1 MSSRK
6 TAGPSRATA
15 AGAKKVA
22 SGPGGMSLRAL
33 REGLA
38 RQKEEEERR
47 AREQELQAQAE
58 EARRRRDEEEEEE
71 RRKLREQELKRREE
85 DRQRRRLEERK
96 REEGRRA
103 EEARRR
109 LGITSAVVEGGG
121 AVGVDDGP
129 KKRPVYQSRRP
140 TLKPKTVESEADG
153 GGGQGL
159 SSVSQEEENSA
170 TINEALKLGEG
181 SSNGS
186 LEEDRAAIG
195 DEDEDEDD
203 EDAWDCKS
211 LDEFDVM
218 SAAGNSHSSEEEET
232 KGKHVASA
240 APVVNA
246 ANDAGN
252 EIVEDIFDAQDVDG
266 DEKELRAPI
275 CCILGHVDAG
285 KTKLLDCIRGTHV
298 QEREAGGITQQIGA
312 TYIPAEN
319 IRDRTSLKAETAI
332 KVPGLLVIDTPGHE
346 SFSKMRSRG
355 LSMCDIAVVV
365 VDITQGLEK
374 QTIESL
380 HLLRRHNV
388 SFIVTLNKVDR
399 LYGWKE
405 CTNAPIVEALKK
417 QSDDVK
423 SEYKWR
429 LTKVVTEFKENGFNT
444 APYYENNKK
453 KKVVNIVPTSA
464 ESGEGVPDLL
474 LLLVRWLPGI
484 ITDKLAYDDTVECT
498 VLEVNEHKDLGTT
511 VDVVLINGVLHQG
524 DQVIVCTKQGPVTTI
539 IRDLLTPHP
548 MKELK
553 AKGAYKHH
561 KEVRAAQGVK
571 IVARGLQYTMAGTS
585 LIVVKPGDDLRQAE
599 AAAMQEI
606 DMAISTTDENEKGT
620 TTQEVSSIVTSK
632 EGIYVQASSVGTLEA
647 IIAHLKSSSVDI
659 PVYAWNLGPVYKQD
673 VMKASAMLKRKEE
686 YAVILAFDVKVMPEA
701 SALAAESGLKI
712 ITADTVYRLVNIY
725 TEHIK
730 GLKEAKKMQFA
741 AEAVFPCTLKI
752 LPNRVYHSKDPIVCD
767 VEVVEGV
774 VKVGTPICVFTQSK
788 DKSKNIIVHSLGRI
802 SSMQTSNGNQIFS
815 ARNGVVA
822 IKISGDSPQEKSRS
836 YGRHFD
842 SSNELVSEIS
852 RRSIDVL
859 KECFR
864 DEMSAE
870 NWQLITRLK
879 TQFKI
884 A

>member
-1 MSSRK
+1 M
-6 TAGPSRATA
+6 GPSRAG
-15 AGAKKVA
+15 GAKKVA
-22 SGPGGMSLRAL
+22 SGAGGMSLRAL

-47 AREQELQAQAE
+47 AREEELQAQAE
-58 EARRRRDEEEEEE
+58 EARRRREEELEEE
-71 RRKLREQELKRREE
+71 RKKLREQELKQREE

-96 REEGRRA
+96 REESRRA

-109 LGITSAVVEGGG
+109 LGITALVEGGG
-121 AVGVDDGP
+121 AAGDDDR
-129 KKRPVYQSRRP
+129 KKRPVYRSRRP
-140 TLKPKTVESEADG
+140 ALQPKAREDVQSEADG
-153 GGGQGL
+153 GGDQGS
-159 SSVSQEEENSA
+159 SSVPHDEEENSA
-170 TINEALKLGEG
+170 INEVLKLGEG

-186 LEEDRAAIG
+186 LEEDGAIS
-195 DEDEDEDD
+195 DD
-203 EDAWDCKS
+203 DDDAWDNKS
-211 LDEFDVM
+211 LDKFDVM
-218 SAAGNSHSSEEEET
+218 SVGGSSHSSEEET
-232 KGKHVASA
+232 KEKHVVSA

-246 ANDAGN
+246 DNAAN
-252 EIVEDIFDAQDVDG
+252 EIVEDIFHAQDVAG

-285 KTKLLDCIRGTHV
+285 KTKLLDCIRGTNV

-312 TYIPAEN
+312 TYLPAEN

-332 KVPGLLVIDTPGHE
+332 KVPGLLVLDTPGHE

-365 VDITQGLEK
+365 VDITKGLEK
-374 QTIESL
+374 QTVESL
-380 HLLRRHNV
+380 HLLRGHNV
-388 SFIVTLNKVDR
+388 SFIVALNKVDR
-399 LYGWKE
+399 LYGWKSYR
-405 CTNAPIVEALKK
+405 NARIAEALQK

-511 VDVVLINGVLHQG
+511 VDVVLINGVLRQG

-571 IVARGLQYTMAGTS
+571 IVARGLQYAMAGTS
-585 LIVVKPGDDLRQAE
+585 LIVVKPGGDLRQAE
-599 AAAMQEI
+599 AAATQEI
-606 DMAISTTDENEKGT
+606 DMAISTTDENKKGT
-620 TTQEVSSIVTSK
+620 TTQEVSSIVTCK

-647 IIAHLKSSSVDI
+647 IIAHLKSNTVDI
-659 PVYAWNLGPVYKQD
+659 PVYGWNLGPVYKQD

-701 SALAAESGLKI
+701 SALAAESGVKI

-730 GLKEAKKMQFA
+730 GLKEAKKMQCA
-741 AEAVFPCTLKI
+741 ADAVFPCTLKI

-774 VKVGTPICVFTQSK
+774 VKVGTPICVFTPSK

-870 NWQLITRLK
+870 NWQLISRLK
-879 TQFKI
+879 AQFKI

>member
-1 MSSRK
+1 MAWVPNGSGQNKNDVQACVTRS
-6 TAGPSRATA
+6 A
-15 AGAKKVA
+15 AKMKN
-22 SGPGGMSLRAL
+22 
-33 REGLA
+33 
-38 RQKEEEERR
+38 
-47 AREQELQAQAE
+47 
-58 EARRRRDEEEEEE
+58 
-71 RRKLREQELKRREE
+71 
-85 DRQRRRLEERK
+85 
-96 REEGRRA
+96 
-103 EEARRR
+103 
-109 LGITSAVVEGGG
+109 
-121 AVGVDDGP
+121 
-129 KKRPVYQSRRP
+129 
-140 TLKPKTVESEADG
+140 EADG
-153 GGGQGL
+153 GGGQGS

-170 TINEALKLGEG
+170 ALNEALKLGEG
-181 SSNGS
+181 SSDGS
-186 LEEDRAAIG
+186 LEEDRASIG
-195 DEDEDEDD
+195 DDDDDDD
-203 EDAWDCKS
+203 EDAWDSKS

-218 SAAGNSHSSEEEET
+218 SAAGNSHSSSSEEET
-232 KGKHVASA
+232 KEKHVVSA
-240 APVVNA
+240 APVDNSDNA

-252 EIVEDIFDAQDVDG
+252 EIVEDIFDPQDVAG

-285 KTKLLDCIRGTHV
+285 KTKLLDCIRGTNV
-298 QEREAGGITQQIGA
+298 QGREAGGITQQIGA
-312 TYIPAEN
+312 TYLPAEN

-365 VDITQGLEK
+365 VDITKGLEK
-374 QTIESL
+374 QTVESL

-388 SFIVTLNKVDR
+388 SFIVALNKVDR

-444 APYYENNKK
+444 AP
-453 KKVVNIVPTSA
+453 
-464 ESGEGVPDLL
+464 GEGVPDLL
-474 LLLVRWLPGI
+474 LLLVRWLPDI
-484 ITDKLAYDDTVECT
+484 ITDKLAYDDTIECT

-511 VDVVLINGVLHQG
+511 VDVVLINGVLRQG

-571 IVARGLQYTMAGTS
+571 IVARGLQYAMAGTS

-606 DMAISTTDENEKGT
+606 DMAISTTDETEKGT
-620 TTQEVSSIVTSK
+620 TTQEVSSIMTCK

-774 VKVGTPICVFTQSK
+774 VKVGTPICVFTPSK

-859 KECFR
+859 KECYR

-870 NWQLITRLK
+870 NWQHITRLK
-879 TQFKI
+879 LQFKI

>member
-6 TAGPSRATA
+6 TAGPSRAA
-15 AGAKKVA
+15 AGGAKKVA
-22 SGPGGMSLRAL
+22 SGARGVSLRAL

-58 EARRRRDEEEEEE
+58 EERGRREAEEEEE

-96 REEGRRA
+96 REESRRA

-109 LGITSAVVEGGG
+109 LGITAPLVEGGG
-121 AVGVDDGP
+121 AAGVDDGR
-129 KKRPVYQSRRP
+129 KKRPVYHSRRP
-140 TLKPKTVESEADG
+140 ALKPKTVESEADVG
-153 GGGQGL
+153 GDQG
-159 SSVSQEEENSA
+159 SSGVSQEEENSA
-170 TINEALKLGEG
+170 ALNEALKLGEG
-181 SSNGS
+181 SSDGS
-186 LEEDRAAIG
+186 LEEDRTAIG
-195 DEDEDEDD
+195 DDDDEE
-203 EDAWDCKS
+203 EDAWDSKS

-218 SAAGNSHSSEEEET
+218 SAAGNSHSSGSEEDIKE
-232 KGKHVASA
+232 KHVIST
-240 APVVNA
+240 APVVNPDNA
-246 ANDAGN
+246 VN
-252 EIVEDIFDAQDVDG
+252 EIVEDIFDAQDVASG

-312 TYIPAEN
+312 TYLPAEN

-355 LSMCDIAVVV
+355 LSMCDVAVVV
-365 VDITQGLEK
+365 VDITKGLEK
-374 QTIESL
+374 QTVESL

-388 SFIVTLNKVDR
+388 SFIVALNKVDR

-429 LTKVVTEFKENGFNT
+429 LTKVVTDFKENGFNT

-453 KKVVNIVPTSA
+453 KKVVNIAPTSA

-474 LLLVRWLPGI
+474 LLLVRWLPDI

-511 VDVVLINGVLHQG
+511 VDVVLINGVLRQG

-561 KEVRAAQGVK
+561 KEVRAGQGVK
-571 IVARGLQYTMAGTS
+571 IVARTC
-585 LIVVKPGDDLRQAE
+585 
-599 AAAMQEI
+599 
-606 DMAISTTDENEKGT
+606 
-620 TTQEVSSIVTSK
+620 K

-774 VKVGTPICVFTQSK
+774 VKVGTPICVFTPSK

-864 DEMSAE
+864 DEMRAE
-870 NWQLITRLK
+870 NWQLISRLK

>member
-6 TAGPSRATA
+6 TAGPSRAGG
-15 AGAKKVA
+15 GAKKVA
-22 SGPGGMSLRAL
+22 SGAGGVSLRAL

-58 EARRRRDEEEEEE
+58 EARRLREAEEEEE
-71 RRKLREQELKRREE
+71 RRKLREEELKRREE

-109 LGITSAVVEGGG
+109 LGITAVVEGGG
-121 AVGVDDGP
+121 AVGGDNDGR
-129 KKRPVYQSRRP
+129 KKRPVYRSRRP
-140 TLKPKTVESEADG
+140 ALKPKTVESEADG
-153 GGGQGL
+153 EGNHGS
-159 SSVSQEEENSA
+159 SSVSHEGENSA
-170 TINEALKLGEG
+170 ALNEALKLGEG
-181 SSNGS
+181 SSDGS
-186 LEEDRAAIG
+186 LEEDRTAIG
-195 DEDEDEDD
+195 GDDDEE
-203 EDAWDCKS
+203 EDAWDSKS

-232 KGKHVASA
+232 KEKHVVFT

-246 ANDAGN
+246 ANDAGD
-252 EIVEDIFDAQDVDG
+252 EVVEDIFDSQDVAG

-285 KTKLLDCIRGTHV
+285 KTKLLDCIRGTNV
-298 QEREAGGITQQIGA
+298 QGREAGGITQQIGA
-312 TYIPAEN
+312 TYLPAEN

-365 VDITQGLEK
+365 VDITKGLEK
-374 QTIESL
+374 QTVESL

-388 SFIVTLNKVDR
+388 SFIVALNKIDR

-429 LTKVVTEFKENGFNT
+429 LTKVVTDFKENGFNT

-474 LLLVRWLPGI
+474 LLLVRWLPDI

-511 VDVVLINGVLHQG
+511 VDVILINGVLHQG

-539 IRDLLTPHP
+539 IRDLLTPHL

-571 IVARGLQYTMAGTS
+571 IVARGLQYAMAGTS

-620 TTQEVSSIVTSK
+620 TTQEVSSIATSK

-647 IIAHLKSSSVDI
+647 IIAHLKSNSVDI
-659 PVYAWNLGPVYKQD
+659 PVYGWNLGPVYKQD

-774 VKVGTPICVFTQSK
+774 VKVGTPICVFTPSK

-815 ARNGVVA
+815 ARSGVVA

-859 KECFR
+859 RECFR

-870 NWQLITRLK
+870 NWQLISRLK

>member
-1 MSSRK
+1 MAWVPKGSGQNKNDVQACVTRS
-6 TAGPSRATA
+6 A
-15 AGAKKVA
+15 AKMKNGANKQLSQSFA
-22 SGPGGMSLRAL
+22 FARQDHWRPAL
-33 REGLA
+33 R
-38 RQKEEEERR
+38 
-47 AREQELQAQAE
+47 
-58 EARRRRDEEEEEE
+58 
-71 RRKLREQELKRREE
+71 
-85 DRQRRRLEERK
+85 
-96 REEGRRA
+96 
-103 EEARRR
+103 
-109 LGITSAVVEGGG
+109 
-121 AVGVDDGP
+121 
-129 KKRPVYQSRRP
+129 
-140 TLKPKTVESEADG
+140 PKTVESEADG
-153 GGGQGL
+153 GGNQGS
-159 SSVSQEEENSA
+159 SSVSQEEENSTA
-170 TINEALKLGEG
+170 LNEALKLGEG
-181 SSNGS
+181 LSDGS
-186 LEEDRAAIG
+186 LEEDGTAIG
-195 DEDEDEDD
+195 DDDDDD
-203 EDAWDCKS
+203 EDAWDSKS

-232 KGKHVASA
+232 KEKHVVPV
-240 APVVNA
+240 APVVNSDNA
-246 ANDAGN
+246 VNDDAGN
-252 EIVEDIFDAQDVDG
+252 EVVEDIFDAQDVAG

-312 TYIPAEN
+312 TYLPAEN

-355 LSMCDIAVVV
+355 LSMCDVAVVV
-365 VDITQGLEK
+365 VDITKGLEK
-374 QTIESL
+374 QTVESL

-388 SFIVTLNKVDR
+388 SFIVALNKVDH

-429 LTKVVTEFKENGFNT
+429 LTKVVTDFKENGFNT

-474 LLLVRWLPGI
+474 LLLVRWLPDI
-484 ITDKLAYDDTVECT
+484 ITDELAYDDAVECT

-511 VDVVLINGVLHQG
+511 VDVVLINGVLRQG

-571 IVARGLQYTMAGTS
+571 IVARGLQYAMAGTS

-606 DMAISTTDENEKGT
+606 DMAISTADENEKGT

-647 IIAHLKSSSVDI
+647 IIAHLKSNSVDI

-788 DKSKNIIVHSLGRI
+788 DKSKNTIVHSLGRI

-859 KECFR
+859 KEFYR

-879 TQFKI
+879 MQFKI